1 MSQKLTTFNQKELL
15 GEINAFSLRSVSKIA
30 YNQKSE
36 LGQFMT
42 PTKVAR
48 FMASL
53 LSFPSLKPIKLLDA
67 GAGLGCLSIAFLEK
81 WLSDSKCPPLAS
93 LVAYEV
99 DSSFRTDL
107 ERHLIEC
114 ANLVM
119 SSGRELDID
128 IIEKDFIL
136 EAVNHIRGEGTPI
149 FTHAILNPPYRKI
162 HSQSNH
168 RLLLRTVGVETVN
181 LYTAFVALS
190 LELLEKG
197 GELVAILPRSFCNGL
212 YY

>member
-1 MSQKLTTFNQKELL
+1 
-15 GEINAFSLRSVSKIA
+15 
-30 YNQKSE
+30 
-36 LGQFMT
+36 
-42 PTKVAR
+42 
-48 FMASL
+48 
-53 LSFPSLKPIKLLDA
+53 
-67 GAGLGCLSIAFLEK
+67 
-81 WLSDSKCPPLAS
+81 
-93 LVAYEV
+93 
-99 DSSFRTDL
+99 
-107 ERHLIEC
+107 
-114 ANLVM
+114 M